1 MPTTAYGSITIVDIG
16 DLGELS
22 VTPQSNQPI
31 MVIYDPDSNSYS
43 PNWGDSNL
51 VLTPIVYYGA
61 QCLLDRTSTSKP
73 TGLNISWQKQ
83 EGSGDPQPIS
93 SGIGADGKLTIN
105 TNPFNPSSISLIT
118 YLVSVSY
125 TEPNS
130 GVILNAS
137 GQITFS
143 LVQNASKTKSATI
156 TGESVFKYNSSN
168 TPLVSSITLTAIV
181 KNTTIQNWQYK
192 NNNGS
197 FVNISEATGTTLEI
211 SESDTNYFNN
221 DIAVIRLQTADPD
234 VYDEH
239 TIFKI
244 RDGANGTSTISVV
257 LSNEDQMVPC
267 DANNNPVSGWE
278 TNCTTSISI
287 YSGNKIDYTGW
298 TITVDQSNGVTGN
311 WNPNSHV
318 FSATG
323 ISANTGYVTFTCTRQ
338 GYDTVTKTFSLTKV
352 KSGADGTSPII
363 YSLNVDSLAVNK
375 NINKVYNPATIN
387 ITANSQEGNK
397 TATAYAGRFKIYLD
411 GSSTASYSSS
421 SDQSSISYTIPNTV
435 TKNIRIEL
443 YKAGGFTKKLD
454 SQTVVITSDGATG
467 AQGIGGLSFVLGNY
481 SDVIP
486 CTSGG
491 LVAQAT
497 TINIPFAAYK
507 GIERQ
512 ACTATYSGVPTGVGV
527 TVTDCTKDADGKIT
541 LNIPN
546 NNALGGAAIING
558 TITIT
563 LTSNSISNIQTY
575 TWTKNP
581 RAENGADAVTF
592 QLYSPNGGVIS
603 NSENSVDVKPQLNDG
618 ATDKTESQSV
628 SYEWKYYDGTSYKS
642 CSGVTGYTI
651 TGNRLTIAP
660 EAVSS
665 YVSIKCTASY
675 NSKSYDAYFSVY
687 DKTDPI
693 QVTVLS
699 TLGDKLINSV
709 GKGILYTKVFR
720 NGVEIDPIVTTNCG
734 LISDRNK
741 LTPTKGNYFWLLDDE
756 NTKVI
761 LQQYNGSTWVNVATD
776 PHSGKYKWSAIDSTG
791 SAVSLTKTTGK
802 AQYLSGSV
810 VESKTIFNVEV
821 KI

>member
-51 VLTPIVYYGA
+51 VLTPVVYYGA

-278 TNCTTSISI
+278 TNCTTLISI

-486 CTSGG
+486 CTSDG
-491 LVAQAT
+491 LVAQAI

-675 NSKSYDAYFSVY
+675 SSKSYDAYFSVY

-709 GKGILYTKVFR
+709 GKGILYTKIFR

>member
-43 PNWGDSNL
+43 PDWGDSNL
-51 VLTPIVYYGA
+51 VLTPVVYYGA
-61 QCLLDRTSTSKP
+61 QCLLDRMSTSKP

-83 EGSGDPQPIS
+83 EGSGVPQSIS
-93 SGIGADGKLTIN
+93 SGVGADGKLTIN
-105 TNPFNPSSISLIT
+105 TNPFNPSSINLIT

-168 TPLVSSITLTAIV
+168 TPLVNSITLTAIV

-221 DIAVIRLQTADPD
+221 DIAVIRLQTADLD

-278 TNCTTSISI
+278 TNCTTLISI

-298 TITVDQSNGVTGN
+298 TITVDQSNGVTGS
-311 WNPNSHV
+311 WNPSSHV

-352 KSGADGTSPII
+352 KSGADGTSPTI

-375 NINKVYNPATIN
+375 NINKVYNPAAIN

-435 TKNIRIEL
+435 TKNIKIEL

-486 CTSGG
+486 CTSDG

-512 ACTATYSGVPTGVGV
+512 ACTATYSGVPSGVGV
-527 TVTDCTKDADGKIT
+527 TVTDCTTGADGKIT

-546 NNALGGAAIING
+546 NNALGGAAITNG

-563 LTSNSISNIQTY
+563 LTSNSISNTQTY

-581 RAENGADAVTF
+581 RAKNGADAVTF

-618 ATDKTESQSV
+618 ATDKTESA
-628 SYEWKYYDGTSYKS
+628 SYEWKYYDGTGYKS

-651 TGNRLTIAP
+651 TRNKLTIAP

-709 GKGILYTKVFR
+709 GRGILYTKVFR
-720 NGVEIDPIVTTNCG
+720 NGVEIDPIVTTDCG
-734 LISDRNK
+734 LTSDRNK

-761 LQQYNGSTWVNVATD
+761 LQQYNGSTWVNVTTD
-776 PHSGKYKWSAIDSTG
+776 PHSGKYEWSAIDSTG

>member
-51 VLTPIVYYGA
+51 VLTPVVYYGA

-168 TPLVSSITLTAIV
+168 TPLVSSITLTGIV

-221 DIAVIRLQTADPD
+221 DIAVIRLQTADLD

-278 TNCTTSISI
+278 TNCTTLISI

-352 KSGADGTSPII
+352 KSGADGTSPTI

-411 GSSTASYSSS
+411 ESSTASYSSS

-435 TKNIRIEL
+435 TKNIKIEL

-454 SQTVVITSDGATG
+454 SQTIVITSDGATG
-467 AQGIGGLSFVLGNY
+467 AQGVGGLSFVLGNY

-486 CTSGG
+486 CTSDG
-491 LVAQAT
+491 LVAQAI

-512 ACTATYSGVPTGVGV
+512 ACTATYSGVPSGVGV

-541 LNIPN
+541 LNIPD

-603 NSENSVDVKPQLNDG
+603 NSDNSVDVKPQLNDG
-618 ATDKTESQSV
+618 VTDKTESESV
-628 SYEWKYYDGTSYKS
+628 SYEWKYYDGTGYKS

-709 GKGILYTKVFR
+709 GKGILYTKIFR

-734 LISDRNK
+734 LTSDRDK

-761 LQQYNGSTWVNVATD
+761 LQQYNGSTWVDVATD

>member
-51 VLTPIVYYGA
+51 VLTPVVYYGA

-93 SGIGADGKLTIN
+93 SGIGTDGKLTIN

-168 TPLVSSITLTAIV
+168 TPLVSSITLTGIV

-192 NNNGS
+192 NSSGS
-197 FVNISEATGTTLEI
+197 FVDISGATGATLKI
-211 SESDTNYFNN
+211 YESDTNYFTN
-221 DIAVIRLQTADPD
+221 DIAIIRLQTAEED

-267 DANNNPVSGWE
+267 DANNNPISGWQ

-298 TITVDQSNGVTGN
+298 TITVDQSHGVTGN
-311 WNPNSHV
+311 WDSNNHV
-318 FSATG
+318 FSAET
-323 ISANTGYVTFTCTRQ
+323 ISADTGYVIFTCRRE

-352 KSGADGTSPII
+352 KSGADGTSPTI

-387 ITANSQEGNK
+387 ITATSQEGNK
-397 TATAYAGRFKIYLD
+397 ASTAYKGRFKIYLD
-411 GSSTASYSSS
+411 GSSTASYNSS
-421 SDQSSISYTIPNTV
+421 SDESSRSYTIPNTV
-435 TKNIRIEL
+435 TKNIKIEL
-443 YKAGGFTKKLD
+443 YEAGGFTKKLD

-486 CTSGG
+486 CTSAG
-491 LVAQAT
+491 LVAQVM

-512 ACTATYSGVPTGVGV
+512 ACTATYSGIPTGVEV
-527 TVTDCTKDADGKIT
+527 TVTDCTTDADGKIT
-541 LNIPN
+541 LNIPK

-558 TITIT
+558 TITVT
-563 LTSNSISNIQTY
+563 LTSNSISNTQTY
-575 TWTKNP
+575 TWTKNLK
-581 RAENGADAVTF
+581 AENGADAVTF
-592 QLYSPNGGVIS
+592 QLYSSNGGVIS
-603 NSENSVDVKPQLNDG
+603 NSENSVDVEPQLNEG
-618 ATDKTESQSV
+618 ATNKTESA
-628 SYEWKYYDGTSYKS
+628 SYEWKYYDGTGYKS

-651 TGNRLTIAP
+651 TGNKLTIAP
-660 EAVSS
+660 KAVSS

-709 GKGILYTKVFR
+709 GKGILYTKIFR

-734 LISDRNK
+734 LTSDRNK

-761 LQQYNGSTWVNVATD
+761 LQQYNGSTWVDVATD

-791 SAVSLTKTTGK
+791 SAVPLTETTGK

>member
-51 VLTPIVYYGA
+51 VLTPVVYYGA
-61 QCLLDRTSTSKP
+61 QCLLDRMSTSKP

-93 SGIGADGKLTIN
+93 SGVGTDGKLTIN

-130 GVILNAS
+130 GVVLNAS

-156 TGESVFKYNSSN
+156 TGENVFKYNSSN
-168 TPLVSSITLTAIV
+168 IPLVSSITLTGIV

-192 NNNGS
+192 NSSGS
-197 FVNISEATGTTLEI
+197 FVDISGATGATLKI
-211 SESDTNYFNN
+211 YESDTNYFTN
-221 DIAVIRLQTADPD
+221 DIAIIRLQTAEED

-267 DANNNPVSGWE
+267 DANNNPISGWQ

-298 TITVDQSNGVTGN
+298 TITVDQSHGVTGN
-311 WNPNSHV
+311 WDSNNHI
-318 FSATG
+318 FSAET
-323 ISANTGYVTFTCTRQ
+323 ISADTGYVIFTCHRE

-352 KSGADGTSPII
+352 KSGADGTSPTI
-363 YSLNVDSLAVNK
+363 YSLNVDSLAINK

-387 ITANSQEGNK
+387 ITATSQKGNK
-397 TATAYAGRFKIYLD
+397 APTAYKGRFKIYLD
-411 GSSTASYSSS
+411 GSSTASYNSS
-421 SDQSSISYTIPNTV
+421 SDESSHSYTIPNTV
-435 TKNIRIEL
+435 TKNIKIEL
-443 YKAGGFTKKLD
+443 YETGGFTKKLD

-486 CTSGG
+486 CTSAG
-491 LVAQAT
+491 LVAQVM

-512 ACTATYSGVPTGVGV
+512 VCTATYSGIPTGVEV
-527 TVTDCTKDADGKIT
+527 TVTDCTTDADGKIT
-541 LNIPN
+541 LNIPE

-563 LTSNSISNIQTY
+563 LTSNSISNTQTY
-575 TWTKNP
+575 TWTKNLK
-581 RAENGADAVTF
+581 AENGADAVTF

-603 NSENSVDVKPQLNDG
+603 NSQNSVDVKPQLNDG
-618 ATDKTESQSV
+618 ATDKTESA
-628 SYEWKYYDGTSYKS
+628 SYEWKYYDGTGYKS

-651 TGNRLTIAP
+651 TGNKLTIDP
-660 EAVSS
+660 KAVSS

-709 GKGILYTKVFR
+709 GKGILYTKIFR

-761 LQQYNGSTWVNVATD
+761 LQQYNGSTWVDVATD

-791 SAVSLTKTTGK
+791 SAVFLTETTGK

>member
-51 VLTPIVYYGA
+51 VLTPVVYYGA

-93 SGIGADGKLTIN
+93 SGVGADGKLTIN

-168 TPLVSSITLTAIV
+168 TPLVNSITLTAIV

-278 TNCTTSISI
+278 TNCTTLVSI

-311 WNPNSHV
+311 WNSNSHV

-421 SDQSSISYTIPNTV
+421 SDESSISYTIPNTV
-435 TKNIRIEL
+435 TKNIKIEL

-486 CTSGG
+486 CTSDG
-491 LVAQAT
+491 LVAQAI

-512 ACTATYSGVPTGVGV
+512 ACTATCSGVPSDV
-527 TVTDCTKDADGKIT
+527 TVSVTNCTTSADGKIT
-541 LNIPN
+541 LNIPKN
-546 NNALGGAAIING
+546 HALGGAAITQG
-558 TITIT
+558 SITIT
-563 LTSNSISNIQTY
+563 LTSNSITNTQTY
-575 TWTKNP
+575 TWAKNP
-581 RAENGADAVTF
+581 KAKDGADAVIF
-592 QLYSPNGGVIS
+592 QLYSSNGGVIS
-603 NSENSVDVKPQLNDG
+603 NSGNSVDINPQLNDG
-618 ATDKTESQSV
+618 DTDKTASATYTWE
-628 SYEWKYYDGTSYKS
+628 YYDGGYKS

-651 TGNRLTIAP
+651 IGNKLIVAP

-720 NGVEIDPIVTTNCG
+720 NGVEIDPIVTTDCG

-776 PHSGKYKWSAIDSTG
+776 PHSGKYEWSAIDSTG
-791 SAVSLTKTTGK
+791 STVSLTKTTGK

>member
-197 FVNISEATGTTLEI
+197 FVNISEATGTTLKI

-527 TVTDCTKDADGKIT
+527 TVTDCTKDTDGKIT

>member
-51 VLTPIVYYGA
+51 VLTPVVYYGA
-61 QCLLDRTSTSKP
+61 QCLLDRMSTSKP

-278 TNCTTSISI
+278 TNCTTLVSI
-287 YSGNKIDYTGW
+287 YSGNKVDYTGW
-298 TITVDQSNGVTGN
+298 TITVDQTNGVTGN
-311 WNPNSHV
+311 WNPSSHV

-397 TATAYAGRFKIYLD
+397 AATAYAGRFKIYLD

-421 SDQSSISYTIPNTV
+421 SDQSSVSYTIPNTV
-435 TKNIRIEL
+435 TKNIKIEL

-486 CTSGG
+486 CTSDG

-512 ACTATYSGVPTGVGV
+512 ACAATYSGIPAGVKV
-527 TVTDCTKDADGKIT
+527 TVTDCTTDADGKIT

-546 NNALGGAAIING
+546 NNALGGAAITNG

-563 LTSNSISNIQTY
+563 LTSNSISNTQTY

-581 RAENGADAVTF
+581 RAKNGADAVTF

-618 ATDKTESQSV
+618 ATDKTESA
-628 SYEWKYYDGTSYKS
+628 SYEWKYYDGMGYKP

-709 GKGILYTKVFR
+709 GKGILYTKIFR

-734 LISDRNK
+734 LTSDRNK

-761 LQQYNGSTWVNVATD
+761 LQQYNGSTWVDVTTD
-776 PHSGKYKWSAIDSTG
+776 PHSGNYKWSAIDSTG

>member
-51 VLTPIVYYGA
+51 VLTPVVYYGA

-397 TATAYAGRFKIYLD
+397 TAAAYAGRFKIYLD

-660 EAVSS
+660 EAVNS

-675 NSKSYDAYFSVY
+675 NSKFYDAYFSVY

>member
-51 VLTPIVYYGA
+51 VLTPVVYYGA

-287 YSGNKIDYTGW
+287 YSGNKVDYTGW

-397 TATAYAGRFKIYLD
+397 AATAYAGRFKIYLD

-421 SDQSSISYTIPNTV
+421 SDQSSMSYTIPNTV
-435 TKNIRIEL
+435 IKNIKIEL

-486 CTSGG
+486 CTSDG

-512 ACTATYSGVPTGVGV
+512 ACTATYSGIPTGVRV
-527 TVTDCTKDADGKIT
+527 TVTDCTTDADGKIT
-541 LNIPN
+541 LNIPK

-581 RAENGADAVTF
+581 RAENGADAITF

-618 ATDKTESQSV
+618 ATDKTESESV

-675 NSKSYDAYFSVY
+675 NSKTYDAYFSVY

-709 GKGILYTKVFR
+709 GKGILYTKIFR

-734 LISDRNK
+734 LTSDRNK

-756 NTKVI
+756 NKKVI
-761 LQQYNGSTWVNVATD
+761 LQQYNGSTWVNVTTD
-776 PHSGKYKWSAIDSTG
+776 PHSGNYKWSAIDSTG